1 MIYLRI
7 AAALIGVLL
16 ALPAGAVTVTGSS
29 ASCLAVNNSRTWL
42 TLDATGAT
50 ANIGYCLGAG
60 CTAAIGVDGTT
71 TIPAGTL
78 HYFTAGSAPKDA
90 MSCISASGSQPLTI
104 REGR

>member
-1 MIYLRI
+1 MLR
-7 AAALIGVLL
+7 AAIIGLGLFL
-16 ALPAGAVTVTGSS
+16 AFPAGAVTVTTSS
-29 ASCLAVNNSRTWL
+29 ASCLAVNNARTWL

-50 ANIGYCLGAG
+50 ANIGYCMGAG
-60 CTAAIGVDGTT
+60 CTASLGADGTT

-78 HYFTAGSAPKDA
+78 HYFTPGAVPKDA